1 LAGKKKSKA
10 DEVVFEGVVIP
21 KGTRSAK
28 LAKQGITNEEEMGN
42 FLTAVFSDTLNGK
55 IILPKPE
62 SGIGVP
68 RILDGVEQKLRRGL
82 TIGIQAKG
90 GLKRARRAEVKQSK
104 IKQTNLK
111 QTNLKQARIKQS

>member
-90 GLKRARRAEVKQSK
+90 GLKRPRRAKVKQTK

-111 QTNLKQARIKQS
+111 QAMIKQSRIKQS